1 MRFTFTFTP
10 NIITD
15 KGGLTSDILLFMFY
29 MLYSFYTT
37 YMERKFKVKVKNKI
51 LVILAFIFALVF
63 PFTTDI

>member
-37 YMERKFKVKVKNKI
+37 YMERKFKVKVKTK
-51 LVILAFIFALVF
+51 L
-63 PFTTDI
+63 